1 MALEERMEQQTIA
14 DQKFRTGMLALRWL
28 LLFAYVTLARLG
40 VLDTSDRALLL
51 SGGFFA
57 AFNVVHTWLTLR
69 LRETNPTVTIINRY
83 IDLLTIS
90 FVIVALHD
98 VSSPVWAV
106 YFLTIVSIAHRV
118 SRPQMLLYVA
128 WAIVNYVGAA
138 FWIAALGYDVSWS
151 YVVVVAVL
159 LQFMGFSAGVL
170 AGGEERLRAV
180 IAEVAVT
187 DSLTGLP
194 NRRRF
199 HDAYATSLDDALE
212 QKLPLALML
221 IDVDHFKEINDEF
234 GHPAGDDKL
243 REVAQALKSVLRAT
257 DLVAR
262 YGGDEFVVVAPH
274 ANRDAACALAER
286 MRTAAVDCDA
296 SVSIGVAIY
305 PEDAEDRDQLVSAAD
320 AALYRAKQAG
330 RNCVRDAAA
339 AA

>member
-1 MALEERMEQQTIA
+1 
-14 DQKFRTGMLALRWL
+14 
-28 LLFAYVTLARLG
+28 
-40 VLDTSDRALLL
+40 
-51 SGGFFA
+51 
-57 AFNVVHTWLTLR
+57 VHTWLYVR
-69 LRETNPTVTIINRY
+69 KGERNQDIAQFNRY
-83 IDLLTIS
+83 VDVVIIS
-90 FVIVALHD
+90 SVLVALHD
-98 VSSPVWAV
+98 ERSPVWAV
-106 YFLTIVSIAHRV
+106 YFLSIVSVAHLINR
-118 SRPQMLLYVA
+118 RGMYAYVA
-128 WAIVNYVGAA
+128 WVSVNYVGAA
-138 FWIAALGYDVSWS
+138 AWMAALGYEVSWS
-151 YVVVVAVL
+151 YVTVVTFL

-199 HDAYATSLDDALE
+199 HDAYATSLEDAVQ
-212 QKLPLALML
+212 QKVPLALML

-243 REVAQALKSVLRAT
+243 REVAQGLRGVLRST

-274 ANRDAACALAER
+274 ASRESARALAER
-286 MRTAAVDCDA
+286 MREAARECDA

-305 PEDAEDRDQLVSAAD
+305 PEDAPDQDTLIGAAD

-330 RNCVRDAAA
+330 RNCVWDAAA
-339 AA
+339 A